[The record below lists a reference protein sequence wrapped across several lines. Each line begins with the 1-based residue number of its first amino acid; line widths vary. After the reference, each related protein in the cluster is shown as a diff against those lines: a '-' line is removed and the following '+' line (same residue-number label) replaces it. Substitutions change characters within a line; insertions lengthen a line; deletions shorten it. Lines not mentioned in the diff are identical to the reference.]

1 MAIIFVWVSSNLFHI
16 GWNGNYEL
24 WVLNPIATIPI
35 AHGIWDPDFSSAL
48 SGKSHGQMGKLCF
61 QYTIVLSSGIYNW
74 LYTVGFNSV
83 FHLYN
88 FVIICELL
96 AVISIPLGKVHLIYN
111 EELLHWVTL
120 NKPSAKG
127 ILTSGLHN
135 LHKKLALDIKVHP
148 LLQVFVA
155 YFDLGSLRLNFH
167 TGTIIGFLSIA
178 WCGHL
183 VDYAIPISRGINVYW
198 LNTLRLPSLKALF
211 RYFPFYTNNFI
222 LTFLGGLKSNTIS
235 LYLTDIAHHH
245 LGVGILFV
253 WASHLYLSLYKG
265 FGHRI
270 GDVFVNGN
278 SGPMIE
284 PLAKSLQLQLSL
296 ALAGCCLITS
306 VLAQQMYSLTPYL
319 YLSYDY
325 IRTVALYL
333 HHSWIASFL
342 MMGTFAHAGIFL
354 IRDYAKYVIGRICP
368 HKGAIISLNSWICLW
383 LGFHT
388 LGVYIHNDTAFA
400 FCEQE
405 KQILN
410 FVDRIFEKHSINVW
424 HLDVGL
430 SFQKSVLSLLA

>member
-1 MAIIFVWVSSNLFHI
+1 MIYSQFGFRCATKKYFQIIGSIHDIESYFGIDNHTSLNVQMLFCHWGHLAIIFVWVSRNLFHI
-16 GWNGNYEL
+16 GWNGNYSL

-35 AHGIWDPDFSSAL
+35 AHGIWDPDLANTNTSD
-48 SGKSHGQMGKLCF
+48 
-61 QYTIVLSSGIYNW
+61 YTIVLSSGIYNW
-74 LYTVGFNSV
+74 LFISGFNSV

-88 FVIICELL
+88 FVIICEFL

-111 EELLHWVTL
+111 SELLHWL
-120 NKPSAKG
+120 ALHKPYIS
-127 ILTSGLHN
+127 ISVRIF
-135 LHKKLALDIKVHP
+135 KKLALDINVHP
-148 LLQVFVA
+148 LQRFVA
-155 YFDLGSLRLNFH
+155 YFDLGNLRLNFH
-167 TGTIIGFLSIA
+167 TGIIIGFLSIA

-183 VDYAIPISRGINVYW
+183 VDVAIPISRF
-198 LNTLRLPSLKALF
+198 T
-211 RYFPFYTNNFI
+211 

-253 WASHLYLSLYKG
+253 SASHLYLSFNKG

-278 SGPMIE
+278 SGPMIR

-296 ALAGCCLITS
+296 ALAGSCLMTS

-325 IRTVALYL
+325 TLTVALYL

-342 MMGTFAHAGIFL
+342 MMATFAHAAIFL
-354 IRDYAKYVIGRICP
+354 IRDYTSTPNIVEKEVIGRILP
-368 HKGAIISLNSWICLW
+368 HKGAILSHLSWICLW

-388 LGVYIHNDTAFA
+388 LGVYIHNDT
-400 FCEQE
+400 
-405 KQILN
+405 
-410 FVDRIFEKHSINVW
+410 
-424 HLDVGL
+424 
-430 SFQKSVLSLLA
+430 